1 MIKLNAVTKKLKNR
15 KVLDEI
21 SVTFEE
27 GKLYLLRGHN
37 GSGKT
42 MLLRLLCDLIA
53 PKGNPAVLSVSKY
66 KTFAAALTYFPIIQR
81 NHLIKHRVFFRIKS
95 MGRNDDNLILLH
107 L

>member
-53 PKGNPAVLSVSKY
+53 PTGGIPQIWIAPTAASGLCGAVS
-66 KTFAAALTYFPIIQR
+66 AALLEI
-81 NHLIKHRVFFRIKS
+81 
-95 MGRNDDNLILLH
+95 GRAH
-107 L
+107 V

>member
-37 GSGKT
+37 GSVKTTLGKHMTAILVPTGGT
-42 MLLRLLCDLIA
+42 MWVNVRDT
-53 PKGNPAVLSVSKY
+53 
-66 KTFAAALTYFPIIQR
+66 KTR
-81 NHLIKHRVFFRIKS
+81 GS
-95 MGRNDDNLILLH
+95 
-107 L
+107 